1 MASFTVETRIS
12 HPAAS
17 VFACY
22 RDDMPKAAA
31 FIPNIKGIE
40 VRERKEEGNTV
51 KLVNHWRAKAEIP
64 GALKTMITED
74 KLGWLDHASWDST
87 TNTCSWRLEITAFKD
102 AVDCRGQTRFVADG
116 DKATRMII
124 TGELSVDATKVGVPR
139 LVAGGVGKAV
149 EAFAV
154 ALIKPNLEE
163 MGRAVGRYLT
173 EKR

>member
-1 MASFTVETRIS
+1 MASFNVETRIA
-12 HPAAS
+12 HPAPE
-17 VFACY
+17 VFRCY
-22 RDDMPKAAA
+22 RDDMAKAAV

-40 VRERKEEGNTV
+40 VRERTEEGATV

-64 GALKTMITED
+64 GPLKAMISED
-74 KLGWLDHASWDST
+74 KLGWLDHATWNATTST
-87 TNTCSWRLEITAFKD
+87 CDWRLEITAFKD

-116 DKATRMII
+116 DKAARMII
-124 TGELSVDATKVGVPR
+124 TGQLSVDASKVGVPR
-139 LVAGGVGKAV
+139 MLAGSVGKAV

-163 MGRAVGRYLT
+163 MGRAVGRYLS